1 MERSCPKAT
10 QEEIEMAG
18 DERARWDGLVEALS
32 TRYDGTGPGMMF
44 GRPCLKRNGK
54 MAACLWTDG
63 GIAVKLVDETDR
75 TEALGLDGAGLF
87 DPGMGRVMREWV
99 HVPATSAAGWEAL
112 LARSL
117 ETLPTG

>member
-1 MERSCPKAT
+1 
-10 QEEIEMAG
+10 MAV
-18 DERARWDGLVEALS
+18 DERARWDDLVDALS

-63 GIAVKLVDETDR
+63 GIAVKLVEETDR
-75 TEALGLDGAGLF
+75 ATALELDGAGLF

-99 HVPATSAAGWEAL
+99 HVPAAGATRWEAFL
-112 LARSL
+112 VRSL